1 MLNLKKTP
9 VWAIVLGVVVLI
21 VLWIVSS
28 YNSIINVQ
36 AEVQNAWAQVEVQYQ
51 RRADLIPQLVGTVE
65 GAADFEKSTLTAVTE
80 ARTNWLNTSQDP
92 NASFQDQIASAN
104 SFDSALSRLLVTVE
118 SYPTLTATDTFKT
131 LQSQLEGTENRVAVA
146 RKDFNDVAKVYNVKI
161 RRVPMNF
168 FAKAFGFEE
177 YPFFESTQGSEVA
190 PTVEF
195 DFSE

>member
-1 MLNLKKTP
+1 MPNLKNTP
-9 VWAIVLGVVVLI
+9 KWIWLLGVLLII
-21 VLWIVSS
+21 VLWLVSA
-28 YNSIINVQ
+28 YNSVITLQ
-36 AEVQNAWAQVEVQYQ
+36 ADVETAWAQVEVQYQ

-92 NASFQDQIASAN
+92 NASFADQIAASN

-118 SYPTLTATDTFKT
+118 SYPTLTATDSFKT
-131 LQSQLEGTENRVAVA
+131 LQSQLEGTENRIAVS
-146 RKDFNDVAKVYNVKI
+146 RKDFNEVAKVYNIKI

-168 FAKAFGFEE
+168 FASMFGFEE
-177 YPFFESTQGSEVA
+177 FPFFESTEGSEVA

-195 DFSE
+195 DFSN